1 MLVLL
6 PFDTIVLIVARILPS
21 QWMGSSSSS
30 HQNNQD
36 LMEHH
41 HQYPDMNMIFKGIP
55 KMIQVAD
62 DMHRMTDYIMDL
74 RNMTIGL
81 VVISVIGVCGF
92 LLLRL
97 VQGRSS
103 SRRRKRSLIRQTLN
117 GVFIILRQ
125 PPLATTNE
133 HNDQFCSSVL
143 PQDSRCSKPEEGYPH
158 MNRYYYQSQYAPEP
172 WDRPK
177 STFSHQSHIEE
188 KKPVESRNSP
198 SEIRPNGNL
207 PYKSY
212 NNDDQLSP
220 DVEKRPTPPTD
231 VSPYKVSS
239 GAYKL

>member
-1 MLVLL
+1 MIGVKMANFTDADIAANKREVVLV
-6 PFDTIVLIVARILPS
+6 VARILPF

-81 VVISVIGVCGF
+81 VIISVIGVCGF

-103 SRRRKRSLIRQTLN
+103 SRRRKRSLIRQ
-117 GVFIILRQ
+117 
-125 PPLATTNE
+125 
-133 HNDQFCSSVL
+133 
-143 PQDSRCSKPEEGYPH
+143 PEEGYPH